1 MKRKS
6 KAISACF
13 ALLCVSAGLT
23 GCGKATVDVSPGA
36 DILVSGMSP
45 NGTAGVNI
53 SDSNAGID
61 ISYTPNKSSGLKNG
75 DEVTVSISSYSG
87 TDVEE
92 YCMSNGTPPTV
103 KE

>member
-1 MKRKS
+1 MR
-6 KAISACF
+6 
-13 ALLCVSAGLT
+13 AGLT
-23 GCGKATVDVSPGA
+23 GCGKATVDVSAGA

-61 ISYTPNKSSGLKNG
+61 IG